1 MGVIPQTESVKNGLK
16 QLSYKLQEKTD
27 TFRKINDEKGIKT
40 IDEIKKYL
48 TEEDIY
54 TILKE
59 LQEKNSKISR
69 QTIADVLNIKSD
81 IFNRM
86 LKLGKKIVSDSKNIE
101 EFKNNS
107 EDKKLDKQ
115 KKEPKK
121 EQKEKETSFLELL
134 EAIKN
139 LDKKI
144 TSLSQVLS
152 QEKEEKKEYE
162 YKDNEDNEDEE
173 SLDEE
178 LDNFPKRNYLFA
190 SRVNYAI
197 YTLFM
202 EIIEKKDL
210 KIQRAINEAMLL
222 YIRKY
227 Q

>member
-27 TFRKINDEKGIKT
+27 IFRKINDEKRIKT

-69 QTIADVLNIKSD
+69 QTIADVLNIESD
-81 IFNRM
+81 TFNRM

-121 EQKEKETSFLELL
+121 
-134 EAIKN
+134 
-139 LDKKI
+139 
-144 TSLSQVLS
+144 
-152 QEKEEKKEYE
+152 
-162 YKDNEDNEDEE
+162 
-173 SLDEE
+173 
-178 LDNFPKRNYLFA
+178 
-190 SRVNYAI
+190 
-197 YTLFM
+197 
-202 EIIEKKDL
+202 
-210 KIQRAINEAMLL
+210 
-222 YIRKY
+222 
-227 Q
+227 

>member
-27 TFRKINDEKGIKT
+27 TFRKINDEKRIKT

-69 QTIADVLNIKSD
+69 QTIADVLNIESD
-81 IFNRM
+81 TFNRM
-86 LKLGKKIVSDSKNIE
+86 LKLEKKIVSDSKNIE

-115 KKEPKK
+115 KKEPK
-121 EQKEKETSFLELL
+121 KETSFLELL

-162 YKDNEDNEDEE
+162 YKDNEENEDEE

-190 SRVNYAI
+190 SRVNYEI
-197 YTLFM
+197 HNLFM